1 MTCVQKGLLLQKIRS
16 VGHDN
21 CETFAHVSIQ
31 NTIMESILTAL
42 KRTVTCGTKYKIGR
56 SVVLQGPSREFRG
69 SLSSLCSSGPPKAK
83 RSICNDEIDSST
95 GDDAAPGNYG
105 LWDCWSGLEW
115 VRDNIQYFGGDP
127 SSVTIFGESAG
138 ASAVTAL
145 MISPATQDLF
155 HRVLSM
161 SGGVVGFSNYRRQPL
176 KIVRAL
182 AESFNCT

>member
-1 MTCVQKGLLLQKIRS
+1 
-16 VGHDN
+16 
-21 CETFAHVSIQ
+21 
-31 NTIMESILTAL
+31 MEATLT
-42 KRTVTCGTKYKIGR
+42 
-56 SVVLQGPSREFRG
+56 VLQRPILQCARGCINEEF
-69 SLSSLCSSGPPKAK
+69 
-83 RSICNDEIDSST
+83 ISST
-95 GDDAAPGNYG
+95 GDDASPGNYG

-127 SSVTIFGESAG
+127 SRVTMFGESAG

-161 SGGVVGFSNYRRQPL
+161 SGGVVGFSDYRRQPL
-176 KIVRAL
+176 KTVRAL